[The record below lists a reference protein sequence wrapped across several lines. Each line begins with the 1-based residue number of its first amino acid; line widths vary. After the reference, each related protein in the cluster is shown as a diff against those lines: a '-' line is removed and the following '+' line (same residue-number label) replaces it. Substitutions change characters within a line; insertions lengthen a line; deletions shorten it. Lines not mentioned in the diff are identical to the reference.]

1 MSKIRFE
8 ILPPIDRPGEPILVT
23 GNLDALGDWQVERG
37 LRLAWNPPFHTGEI
51 EAETG
56 THLEYKIVRGAW
68 EKEAVDAH
76 GNVPANLTH
85 DVWLDGARRH
95 TVADWKDRYR
105 GRLTSER
112 LYSRLLAGERELLI
126 WLPQGYAT
134 DQARRFPLIVLHDG
148 ANVFDPATS
157 PVSGVDWA
165 ADEWVNLLSSHGI
178 LSEALVVGVC
188 HPEGYSDENITLRD
202 FELSPERGGPAYAEF
217 VATELL
223 AHLDS
228 HYRTQAEPAA
238 RTLGGAGLGAA
249 ITLHTALRH
258 PGVFAN
264 FACLSTTFADLS
276 ESSPESAP
284 LLAAVEAMPHPPE
297 NTRIYF
303 DYGTLGADA
312 GSAAFHKRLGAL
324 WRDLGWQEEREFVI
338 RCAEDTGHDEISW
351 RWRFGSALRFLAK
364 PE

>member
-8 ILPPIDRPGEPILVT
+8 ILPPIDRPGEPILLT
-23 GNLDALGDWQVERG
+23 GNAGALGNWQAERG
-37 LRLAWNPPFHTGEI
+37 LRLSWNPPFHTGEI

-56 THLEYKIVRGAW
+56 THLEYKIIRGAW

-85 DVWLDGARRH
+85 EVWLDGVRRH

-112 LYSRLLAGERELLI
+112 LYSRLLAGERELLV

-134 DQARRFPLIVLHDG
+134 EHDRRFPVIVLHDG
-148 ANVFDPATS
+148 ANIFDPTTS

-165 ADEWVNLLSSHGI
+165 ADEWVNLFSSHG
-178 LSEALVVGVC
+178 LLPEAIVVGVC

-202 FELSPERGGPAYAEF
+202 FDLSPEMGGPAYAEF

-228 HYRTQAEPAA
+228 HYRTLADPGA
-238 RTLGGAGLGAA
+238 RTLGGAGLGGA
-249 ITLHTALRH
+249 ISLHAALRH
-258 PGVFAN
+258 PGVFGN
-264 FACLSTTFADLS
+264 FVCLSTSFADLS
-276 ESSPESAP
+276 QSPPESAP
-284 LLAAVEAMPHPPE
+284 LLAALEAMPDLPE
-297 NTRIYF
+297 NTRMYF
-303 DYGTLGADA
+303 DYGTLGADT
-312 GSAAFHKRLGAL
+312 GSEVFHKRLGAL
-324 WRDLGWQEEREFVI
+324 LRAMGWQEEREFAD
-338 RCAEDTGHDEISW
+338 RCIEGSGHDEISW
-351 RWRFGSALRFLAK
+351 RWRFGSALRFLAG
-364 PE
+364 PG